1 MHETSDDGP
10 VGVDN
15 IEQRNTVGVT
25 SGEAVVDGL
34 IGIRGYL
41 HRVAV
46 LLPEGSYLV
55 VVLSSCDAEDDRT
68 ARVLVLPLLDDGK
81 PFVAVRAPGVEEEDD
96 GVMSSDGGVGD
107 GFPVGCDNLE
117 GTDLV
122 ALQDLGSRLDG
133 VPAGDGCKD
142 YCEENNTESVSH
154 GIFLLVLIVLNLDE
168 VGHLSE
174 VPEDFTGLH
183 RQFGAFALE
192 RAAFAFV
199 VLRVGCLSDGVL
211 DTVDDDTVFHGNYSK
226 TRFNLLSL

>member
-1 MHETSDDGP
+1 M
-10 VGVDN
+10 GVA
-15 IEQRNTVGVT
+15 
-25 SGEAVVDGL
+25 SGETVVDGL
-34 IGIRGYL
+34 VGIRRDL

-46 LLPEGSYLV
+46 LLPEGAYLV
-55 VVLSSCDAEDDRT
+55 VVLSSCDAEDDCSV
-68 ARVLVLPLLDDGK
+68 RVFVLPLLDDRK
-81 PFVAVRAPGVEEEDD
+81 PFVAVRAPGVEEKDD

-107 GFPVGCDNLE
+107 GLSVGRDDLE

-122 ALQDLGSRLDG
+122 ALQDLVSRLDG

-154 GIFLLVLIVLNLDE
+154 GIFVLVLIVLDLDE

-199 VLRVGCLSDGVL
+199 VYRVGCLSDGVL
-211 DTVDDDTVFHGNYSK
+211 DAVDGDSVFHCILKLVLFFFSFAG
-226 TRFNLLSL
+226 